1 MSSPERK
8 SGSPS
13 ERIIRAWRKMYETGQ
28 IRFYMAS
35 SQQEIENLKTG
46 GREVD
51 GHKHVI
57 EYFQALQEWFEGLK

>member
-1 MSSPERK
+1 
-8 SGSPS
+8 
-13 ERIIRAWRKMYETGQ
+13 MYETGQ